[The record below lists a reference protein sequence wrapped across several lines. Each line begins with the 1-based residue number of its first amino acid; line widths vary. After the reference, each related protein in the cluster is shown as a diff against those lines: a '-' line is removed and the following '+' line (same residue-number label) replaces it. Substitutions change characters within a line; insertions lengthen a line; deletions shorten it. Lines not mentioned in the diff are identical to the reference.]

1 MSSQTGR
8 DDPYSVLGIS
18 RDANSEQ
25 IKSAYRKLAL
35 RFHPDKASAAA
46 NEKDNS
52 KEMFCKISNAYSV
65 LSDDRRRAAYDRYG
79 HAENIRSEQQQYEQQ
94 YTPFSGIFSGFRGH
108 SFMNE
113 DPFEVFRRVFA
124 EEMRSST
131 SSRRA
136 NNDDD
141 FFRDPFVHR
150 SFGPGHDLFQG
161 FFNQNDMRQG
171 GGGGCRDQ
179 TQFYSSSSST
189 SYGGMRG
196 GQSET
201 VSTTTRVI
209 NGKRQTITERT
220 ITRPDGTIERHS
232 DVW

>member
-1 MSSQTGR
+1 
-8 DDPYSVLGIS
+8 
-18 RDANSEQ
+18 
-25 IKSAYRKLAL
+25 
-35 RFHPDKASAAA
+35 
-46 NEKDNS
+46 
-52 KEMFCKISNAYSV
+52 
-65 LSDDRRRAAYDRYG
+65 
-79 HAENIRSEQQQYEQQ
+79 
-94 YTPFSGIFSGFRGH
+94 
-108 SFMNE
+108 MNE
-113 DPFEVFRRVFA
+113 DPFEVFSRVFA

-232 DVW
+232 DMSGDDDFPLLPNNGSNSGMARYFDSRDNQGRSN